1 MCLAWP
7 SGLWRSPV
15 VQCARGAPGRRSLY
29 YLRGVRPLLAD
40 RGSDRGLPALA
51 TESAAPRL
59 TARRS
64 QESAARPAAR
74 DATLNCASPTG
85 RDRKSTRLELQ
96 SRFDLVCRLL
106 LEKKKIDG
114 NFHELSKKV
123 ISNDQTRLVDF
134 DLTADDEA
142 VWGWGLGCNGAM

>member
-51 TESAAPRL
+51 TESAAPTGRARLSGCLVISGAIVPPGVPHDLRHAGQKPDPASPSRGTDRDL
-59 TARRS
+59 TAHAARGT
-64 QESAARPAAR
+64 ARPA
-74 DATLNCASPTG
+74 
-85 RDRKSTRLELQ
+85 
-96 SRFDLVCRLL
+96 
-106 LEKKKIDG
+106 
-114 NFHELSKKV
+114 
-123 ISNDQTRLVDF
+123 
-134 DLTADDEA
+134 DD
-142 VWGWGLGCNGAM
+142 